1 MRPAERA
8 RRGPRQRV
16 SGRLARPVTLEV
28 RVARSSIPR
37 VFAVLI
43 GDALAVTDEISLEWR
58 GPATDDEIIDL
69 VESNG
74 GSSTVGWWDQIRPY
88 SLGWVTARTPDGMLV
103 GFVNVAWDGGDH
115 AFLLDTKTR
124 PSHQHTGIGTELV
137 RAAVTHARAAGCEWL
152 HVDYQPELAAFYLD
166 ACGFESTEAGLI
178 NLRAV

>member
-1 MRPAERA
+1 
-8 RRGPRQRV
+8 
-16 SGRLARPVTLEV
+16 LEV